1 MEGETEE
8 RDYKVLVVGEGGCGK
23 TSYINQYV
31 NHIFSKAYKATVGV
45 DFALKQVQWENTRV
59 RLALWDIAGQERFN
73 HMTRV
78 YYKGAHGAM
87 VVFDVTKDKTFQAV
101 PRWKKDID
109 SNLDNIP
116 TVLVAN
122 KCDLLDNPLDTETM
136 EKFCAQHGF
145 IGWYETS
152 AKENIRV
159 EDCGTFLLEHLVKRD
174 RELNPGKYT
183 NTEKTVSL
191 TQASDPRLAAKTCN
205 NSC

>member
-1 MEGETEE
+1 M
-8 RDYKVLVVGEGGCGK
+8 RPLSHVLPL
-23 TSYINQYV
+23 NQ
-31 NHIFSKAYKATVGV
+31 N
-45 DFALKQVQWENTRV
+45 
-59 RLALWDIAGQERFN
+59 
-73 HMTRV
+73 
-78 YYKGAHGAM
+78 
-87 VVFDVTKDKTFQAV
+87 
-101 PRWKKDID
+101 RWKKDID

-122 KCDLLDNPLDTETM
+122 KVTVTTILMISNLHITSRLSLTLITHASSQCDLLDNPLDTETM
-136 EKFCAQHGF
+136 EKFCTQHGF

-159 EDCGTFLLEHLVKRD
+159 EECGTFLLEHLVKRD